1 MNATLKDNPTP
12 DLMTPEVVTPPY
24 WIRGIPAPLIET
36 FWHYAAP
43 YVKRALD
50 HANGEFDHTDFRTLC
65 QNRDMQLWIVARPER
80 VVGAITTEIIIYP
93 HCKHLR
99 IVTLAGSEFER
110 WVALAN
116 ETMDEYAKAHAC
128 NAIEC
133 FTRRGFVKKL
143 EPLDY
148 KMRHCVL
155 IKDLP

>member
-1 MNATLKDNPTP
+1 MSTTLKDNPTP
-12 DLMTPEVVTPPY
+12 DLTTPATMQPEY

-50 HANGEFDHTDFRTLC
+50 HANGEFDHTDFRGLC
-65 QNRDMQLWIVARPER
+65 QNRDMQLWIIARPDR
-80 VVGAITTEIIIYP
+80 VVGAITTEIVVYP
-93 HCKHLR
+93 HRKHLR

-110 WVALAN
+110 WVDMAN
-116 ETMDEYAKAHAC
+116 ATMDEYARAHDC

-155 IKDLP
+155 IKDLT